1 MRIVELDAEGPAV
14 ERVYNEILTPSF
26 PADEMCPLKSVQ
38 TMADAGLGLVWAA
51 VDDEGETL
59 GCAVGDWDAELRVML
74 LSWLAVRPGLRGG
87 GIGGP
92 LLSAAMTEWQ
102 RRCAPCLI
110 LAEVEN
116 PEQRQV
122 SDAYGDPIARLRF
135 YQRRG
140 ARILDLPYFQA
151 ALGPEKSRVYNL
163 FLMVLHAD
171 PSFAGAGEDT
181 IDGEVLRKYLE
192 KYQIQCEGV
201 IGTDDD
207 AVRLW
212 QAVSRS
218 NGVALLPVRTTVE

>member
-1 MRIVELDAEGPAV
+1 
-14 ERVYNEILTPSF
+14 
-26 PADEMCPLKSVQ
+26 
-38 TMADAGLGLVWAA
+38 
-51 VDDEGETL
+51 
-59 GCAVGDWDAELRVML
+59 
-74 LSWLAVRPGLRGG
+74 VRPGLRGG

-92 LLSAAMTEWQ
+92 LLDAAMTEWK
-102 RRCAPCLI
+102 RRYDPCLI

-116 PEQRQV
+116 PAQHHV
-122 SDAYGDPIARLRF
+122 SAAYGDPVARVRF

-151 ALGPEKSRVYNL
+151 ALGPEKSRVHNL

-181 IDGEVLRKYLE
+181 IDGEVLRRYLE

-207 AVRLW
+207 AVALW
-212 QAVSRS
+212 QAVRRP
-218 NGVALLPVRTTVE
+218 NGVALLPAVTTVK